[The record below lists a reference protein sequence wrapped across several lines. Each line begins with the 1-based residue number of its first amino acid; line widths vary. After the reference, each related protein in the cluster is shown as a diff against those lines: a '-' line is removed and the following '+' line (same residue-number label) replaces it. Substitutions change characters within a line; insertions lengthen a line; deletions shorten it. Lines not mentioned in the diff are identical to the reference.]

1 VLPSEQYVYPTI
13 HVLVEK
19 VLLTAVLE
27 VEQLALA
34 GATFVLA
41 KDGQV
46 QVVVVWYGPPWGS
59 VAAAALPVLAWCL
72 E

>member
-1 VLPSEQYVYPTI
+1 MI

-19 VLLTAVLE
+19 VLLIAVLK

-34 GATFVLA
+34 GATLVLA

-46 QVVVVWYGPPWGS
+46 QLVVVWHGPPWGS
-59 VAAAALPVLAWCL
+59 TAAATLPVPAWCL